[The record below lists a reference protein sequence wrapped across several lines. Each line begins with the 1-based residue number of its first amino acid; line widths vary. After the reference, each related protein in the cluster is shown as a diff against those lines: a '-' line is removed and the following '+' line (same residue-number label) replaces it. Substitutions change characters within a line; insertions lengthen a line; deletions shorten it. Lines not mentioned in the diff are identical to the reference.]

1 VAEQRQLL
9 SLVLQRIGDLPA
21 TLREA
26 VELRLLRD
34 QSTADVCRTLA
45 ISEQNLFVRLHRAR
59 RALVA

>member
-1 VAEQRQLL
+1 
-9 SLVLQRIGDLPA
+9 
-21 TLREA
+21 
-26 VELRLLRD
+26 LRLLRD